1 MDNILLALDNSY
13 HPTQPQSIIANA
25 IANANDNAMIVII
38 ILIMIMIIIIIII
51 IYTHVY
57 TINQATAFWTSP
69 I

>member
-51 IYTHVY
+51 YTHVY